1 MILQPKDNFF
11 SGFSLRNEEKFF
23 EQYRIKN
30 DFTVCGFSYGAQ
42 EAFEYTLDSSVRI
55 DKLQLFSPAFFQTKD
70 KKYKRMQLM
79 FFKKDSTS
87 YCNNFLQNCVKP
99 SQTDISSYFDIGTY
113 EELEELLF
121 YEWDR
126 KKLAELKD
134 RGVDIEVYLG
144 QEDEIIDSLA
154 TKEFFKEF
162 ATVYYIK
169 NVGHI
174 LNNE

>member
-1 MILQPKDNFF
+1 MILQASDNFF
-11 SGFSLRNEEKFF
+11 SGFSLNKEEKLFD
-23 EQYRIKN
+23 EYRIKN

-42 EAFEYTLDSSVRI
+42 KAFEYTLHSKVRI
-55 DKLQLFSPAFFQTKD
+55 DKLQLFSPAFFQIKD

-79 FFKKDSTS
+79 FFKKDSTA
-87 YCNNFLQNCVKP
+87 YCSNFLENCVKP
-99 SQTDISSYFDIGTY
+99 SQIDISCYFKIGTY
-113 EELEELLF
+113 EQLEELLC

-126 KKLAELKD
+126 KKLSELKN
-134 RGVDIEVYLG
+134 RGVDIEIYLG

-154 TKEFFKEF
+154 AKEFFKEF

-169 NVGHI
+169 NAGHI